1 MARPERLRQSLPML
15 QRLLEHFAPELRKQ
29 RWVLSGS
36 FLAIFAEVGFRLLE
50 PWPLGLIVDSVLQVE
65 AKPGVQGSGLFSS
78 LEPSTLLWVAPIML
92 VVVVSLR
99 GLTAYTSAVGFAL
112 AGNRL
117 VTAVRIALY
126 SRLQTLSVAF
136 HRSSRSGDLIIRVVG
151 DVGMVREVIV
161 TALLPLLGNVMVLI
175 GMVVVMG
182 LMNWKL
188 ALVALCATPLFWLSN
203 VRLGRR
209 IRVVSKKQRQREGSL
224 ANQAAEMLGAV
235 QVVQALSLEDEL
247 AQGFAAQSQG
257 SLREGVQ
264 AKRLSAR
271 LERTVDVITG
281 ISTALVLFVGAK
293 IVLAGEL
300 SPGELVIFLS
310 YLKSS
315 FRPVRNFA
323 KYTARISKASAAAER
338 VIEVLDEEVEIEEK
352 PDAVVA
358 PPFTGGIEFEHA
370 DFLYDERSPV
380 LRDINFRVEPG
391 EQVAIVGSSGVGKS
405 TLLAAIPRLHD
416 PAAGRVL
423 IDGHDIRDFTLDS
436 LRNQVVVLLQESILF
451 AGTVRENIALGAP
464 NSSPEAVE
472 IAAALA
478 NAHDFILELP
488 DGYETV
494 VGERGE
500 SLSAG
505 QRQRIAIAR
514 AALRTAPIAILDEP
528 LTGLD
533 EENARSVRSALDRLT
548 HERTC
553 LLITHDLQHAAGSDR
568 IVVLS
573 DDGIAEIGSPAELME
588 RNGAYAEMVRA
599 SELEGASRRGE
610 TDAQRT

>member
-65 AKPGVQGSGLFSS
+65 AKPGAQGSNPFSS

-175 GMVVVMG
+175 GMVVVMS

-209 IRVVSKKQRQREGSL
+209 IRAVSRKQRQREGSL

-247 AQGFAAQSQG
+247 AQGFVAQSQG

-352 PDAVVA
+352 ADAVVA

-416 PAAGRVL
+416 PAGGRVL

-451 AGTVRENIALGAP
+451 AGTVRENIALGAL
-464 NSSPEAVE
+464 NSEPEAIE
-472 IAAALA
+472 KAAALA

-533 EENARSVRSALDRLT
+533 EENARAVRSALDRLT